1 MNFQERKAE
10 LDSSRIPGHSSQE
23 DSSTFLVIWQ
33 EALVPKTQFKD
44 ARMSGQQQASILV
57 SKQEA
62 VNMVS
67 SLTVILQ
74 FCHLGSM
81 GKRVGSV
88 MSFPL
93 KALQEIPSDADEI
106 GHF

>member
-10 LDSSRIPGHSSQE
+10 LDSSRIPGHSSHE
-23 DSSTFLVIWQ
+23 DSSTFSVIWQ
-33 EALVPKTQFKD
+33 EALVPETQFKD

-62 VNMVS
+62 VNMVP

-74 FCHLGSM
+74 CCQLVDEKESRRCHVPPFES
-81 GKRVGSV
+81 
-88 MSFPL
+88 P
-93 KALQEIPSDADEI
+93 ADTQRC
-106 GHF
+106 